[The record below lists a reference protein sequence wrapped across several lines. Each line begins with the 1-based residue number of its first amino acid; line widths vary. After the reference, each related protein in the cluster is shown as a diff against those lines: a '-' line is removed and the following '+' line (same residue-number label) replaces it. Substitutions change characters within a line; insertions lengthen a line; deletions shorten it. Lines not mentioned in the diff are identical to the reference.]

1 MEKPWRDLENEDKEE
16 VGQDNEVGVEDQ
28 IQALIGGTHAT
39 LHSMGRELE
48 RLQGVCALLLAR
60 LPSAVEQQHLGDQL
74 SAEHSD
80 EAAAKREREARGLTA
95 YAMRHLRELQE
106 QALLSAAVLASVVID
121 RVSADGSVKNG
132 GFLCLGSGDSTS
144 GLSLHVDDV
153 RRGQEQTVQEQWTQ
167 LRQAELRNHVLQR
180 ENGFLR
186 QTIQRY
192 QAQLCIVDRK
202 AQSLEGLNARKREE
216 HVEERLQLQMQVQDL
231 QEKLLAHLPLP
242 HSRKRPEAS
251 SEVQVEVEKRK
262 DMEGKY
268 LKARDELHY
277 HKQEWGRQVQELRQ
291 ENVLQMS
298 LLKRRHAQELQQKQ
312 AQCDALRAECEHL
325 KKELHLVSQEQE
337 HSKRRANVEKLRRPS
352 TALAQFTLS
361 PAPSPLPSPIRP
373 ATHSASSASGGHSA
387 SASASAPFT
396 PHTSPLRRGAAQQR
410 RPRPIAYAGGDKET
424 AEVDHTFDDENDDD
438 GQHQEEEASEWGR
451 GVQQGATPARPPPVE
466 TAAHMRP
473 HRPAQQQADQF
484 EKDMTFSFIDDADM
498 SEDMFALSREL
509 SFATTPT
516 ATNTYNTYDD
526 DDDDT
531 APSRTVR
538 RRILNE

>member
-1 MEKPWRDLENEDKEE
+1 
-16 VGQDNEVGVEDQ
+16 
-28 IQALIGGTHAT
+28 
-39 LHSMGRELE
+39 
-48 RLQGVCALLLAR
+48 
-60 LPSAVEQQHLGDQL
+60 
-74 SAEHSD
+74 
-80 EAAAKREREARGLTA
+80 
-95 YAMRHLRELQE
+95 
-106 QALLSAAVLASVVID
+106 
-121 RVSADGSVKNG
+121 
-132 GFLCLGSGDSTS
+132 
-144 GLSLHVDDV
+144 
-153 RRGQEQTVQEQWTQ
+153 
-167 LRQAELRNHVLQR
+167 
-180 ENGFLR
+180 
-186 QTIQRY
+186 
-192 QAQLCIVDRK
+192 
-202 AQSLEGLNARKREE
+202 
-216 HVEERLQLQMQVQDL
+216 
-231 QEKLLAHLPLP
+231 
-242 HSRKRPEAS
+242 
-251 SEVQVEVEKRK
+251 
-262 DMEGKY
+262 
-268 LKARDELHY
+268 
-277 HKQEWGRQVQELRQ
+277 
-291 ENVLQMS
+291 MS

-498 SEDMFALSREL
+498 VHPPTTSCCALVWCVCVTL
-509 SFATTPT
+509 YQVF
-516 ATNTYNTYDD
+516 
-526 DDDDT
+526 
-531 APSRTVR
+531 
-538 RRILNE
+538 